1 MTLELVT
8 TESKGRFDY
17 TECNRLSKLA
27 DCHLPEKEF
36 TQSEF
41 EFIQEKYGILGPDI
55 ISEYFEVSVEDTESL
70 RRMIVNENIFTKA
83 AILEAHI

>member
-8 TESKGRFDY
+8 TDSKGRFDY

-55 ISEYFEVSVEDTESL
+55 ISKYFEVSVEDTETNL
-70 RRMIVNENIFTKA
+70 IVNENIFTKA